1 MTWPHSLKTTSTSS
15 SFHPYKIN
23 HSIAVTGYGTILA
36 EQILL
41 ISAVSI
47 QTYEWKC
54 IVKNKKKYID
64 VISFQETYDITVICM
79 RLRLVL
85 FWLLFL
91 CLLTW
96 LHIAESN
103 LCENEKKK
111 ISIKVVAWFC
121 ICCKLKKKK
130 HKMTKK
136 KKMKN
141 VLRQLLQNWTHF
153 CFLSCTKMLSL
164 ATMHIVIIH
173 RGWSSSLT
181 HSAIL

>member
-136 KKMKN
+136 KKDEKCFETVTTKLN
-141 VLRQLLQNWTHF
+141 SLL
-153 CFLSCTKMLSL
+153 FLKLY
-164 ATMHIVIIH
+164 
-173 RGWSSSLT
+173 
-181 HSAIL
+181 

>member
-1 MTWPHSLKTTSTSS
+1 MTALSWDDIIIFLIPSLQNKPLHCCNGLWYNPGRTDT
-15 SFHPYKIN
+15 
-23 HSIAVTGYGTILA
+23 
-36 EQILL
+36 L

-121 ICCKLKKKK
+121 ICCKLKKKN
-130 HKMTKK
+130 TKWRK